1 MKKYIFLFLCCT
13 ATFILHAQNNPC
25 NTDVTIDYTKEKT
38 DTTITLPNG
47 TQLTFNRCE
56 FFDVRYC
63 LAFTE
68 IRTVQDLQ
76 SNGLTTMDS
85 DGNLLLSCGM
95 FKIDFNKGDCTKPC
109 LDVPVRV
116 RIPLLT
122 SKCAGSS
129 SPRRMYKAIAN
140 GKWEDLNTDAK
151 IFTDIDGK
159 QYSEFYMKCGS
170 GINCDQKLKYTVVKF
185 KSKQIKKL
193 TNLNLSANCPLLNL
207 DFKRKKRKNIIY
219 AKVPCMIADS
229 LMLKVEGKDKNGN
242 YVSLTKKLSEC
253 TPKYKV
259 SKCVPISRKIVRN
272 ILGIFK
278 VRERN
283 IYRKY
288 IID

>member
-1 MKKYIFLFLCCT
+1 MKKNILLLAFCIT
-13 ATFILHAQNNPC
+13 SFIVSAQKNPC
-25 NTDVTIDYTKEKT
+25 NTDINIDYTKEKS
-38 DTTITLPNG
+38 DTTITLQNG
-47 TQLTFNRCE
+47 TKLTFNRCE

-85 DGNLLLSCGM
+85 DGNVLLSCGM
-95 FKIDFNKGDCTKPC
+95 FKIDFNKGDCSKEC

-116 RIPLLT
+116 RIPLFT
-122 SKCAGSS
+122 SKCIGSNR
-129 SPRRMYKAIAN
+129 PRRMYKAITN
-140 GKWEDLNTDAK
+140 GKWEDLKSEAK
-151 IFTDIDGK
+151 IIEIDGIK
-159 QYSEFYMKCGS
+159 YSEFYMKCG
-170 GINCDQKLKYTVVKF
+170 GGVNCDQRLNTIVVKF
-185 KSKQIKKL
+185 KSKNIKKL
-193 TNLNLSANCPLLNL
+193 TNINLSANCPLLNL
-207 DFKRKKRKNIIY
+207 YFEPGRRKNIIY

-229 LMLKVEGKDKNGN
+229 LTIKVEGKDKDGN

-253 TPKYKV
+253 RPKYKV
-259 SKCVPISRKIVRN
+259 TECAPISRKILRN
-272 ILGIFK
+272 ILGLFK